1 MSACSACVGT
11 KGIAL
16 SRAQLNEINTAVQNW
31 NTMVVKPLRDVRRV
45 SKNKRLPEETVRT
58 FRSTL
63 AAEELKA
70 EQIDQS
76 MLHAWS
82 SRLRFV
88 DRGEPNRDS
97 VHANLALLL
106 SSRGSAESQLSVQS
120 LETAARLYAN

>member
-76 MLHAWS
+76 MLHA
-82 SRLRFV
+82 
-88 DRGEPNRDS
+88 
-97 VHANLALLL
+97 
-106 SSRGSAESQLSVQS
+106 
-120 LETAARLYAN
+120 